1 MNRDLVDGYKQIL
14 NEKMRSDPRQELMR
28 TQFRLGNVQRAEDA
42 KSTFNQFGRSV
53 PSIPTTPKD
62 RRLAV
67 KGAGLRGKIRVLN
80 TLLYNSPYKPEV
92 PNDLLIHSKYITRPL
107 NPSANVAQST
117 ETASLRG
124 AMGTLARYS
133 NRKGMQKPKIPYR
146 NFATGE
152 ATMRRNFGQF
162 FGQVF

>member
-1 MNRDLVDGYKQIL
+1 MNRDLVETYKQII

-28 TQFRLGNVQRAEDA
+28 TRVRLGNVERAESA
-42 KSTFNQFGRSV
+42 KSTFNQFGRDI
-53 PSIPTTPKD
+53 PSIPTTPRD

-80 TLLYNSPYKPEV
+80 TLTSGSPNKPEV

-107 NPSANVAQST
+107 NPNANVGQST

-124 AMGTLARYS
+124 AMGTLARYA
-133 NRKGMQKPKIPYR
+133 NRKQLQKPQIPYR

-162 FGQVF
+162 FGQNF

>member
-1 MNRDLVDGYKQIL
+1 MNRDLVDGYKQII

-28 TQFRLGNVQRAEDA
+28 TKFRLGNVERAENA

-62 RRLAV
+62 KKLAV
-67 KGAGLRGKIRVLN
+67 RGAGLRGKIRVLN
-80 TLLYNSPYKPEV
+80 TLLDKSPNKPEV

-124 AMGTLARYS
+124 AMGTLARYAGT
-133 NRKGMQKPKIPYR
+133 RGMKKPAIPYR
-146 NFATGE
+146 NFATGQ
-152 ATMRRNFGQF
+152 ATVRKNYGGFL
-162 FGQVF
+162 GQVF